1 MKKEKVLLYIISN
14 KIYIYSL
21 KKKKEIIKEVDTSLF
36 FENGEIKEV
45 KEFLR
50 IIKTILSSQGLISSI
65 VKADIDVLYN
75 NVTSCDLK
83 ALYKLALSQ
92 LEFNNISF
100 TTIESIINTLS
111 EPTKIIY
118 YDGLVYTSFSENK
131 KSKNLDIYSKDTVI
145 VGNTNNKYI
154 YYSKKDLIWE
164 IYKRSFTKDK

>member
-36 FENGEIKEV
+36 FENGEIKDV

-50 IIKTILSSQGLISSI
+50 IIKTILFSQGLISSI

-92 LEFNNISF
+92 LECNNISF
-100 TTIESIINTLS
+100 TTI
-111 EPTKIIY
+111 
-118 YDGLVYTSFSENK
+118 
-131 KSKNLDIYSKDTVI
+131 
-145 VGNTNNKYI
+145 
-154 YYSKKDLIWE
+154 
-164 IYKRSFTKDK
+164 